1 MSKFTAA
8 VRRNGWLGVS
18 RLPHWAQAIT
28 GYRFLRVHGSPE
40 PCAEASSIVF
50 PESSGPVGRNID
62 VFGSDTGGPEPFTF
76 PPLRVWKLPEA
87 QIVHNSRFNAVLV
100 RDQFLLSERREAGPW
115 ALYKGRRPRRVG
127 MIHGQSRELVA
138 IRNIGPDERLPQAL
152 FIGTRAP
159 YNWYHWI
166 ANVLPALYV
175 ANRGFV
181 PTDIPVVLP
190 DEIRGFSQM
199 MESLD
204 IFLNGREIVW
214 LGQDRLVDVG
224 HVYWADSPVYD
235 APFSRQRSSRLPL
248 ILHRD
253 AMVGYRDTILGHYA
267 TALSPLDGPQKVFLG
282 RSSDAAR
289 PYNSG
294 QVEAW
299 AQEEGFTLCFTD
311 HLSLLEQVA
320 LFRNATHI
328 IGPTGAA
335 WSGLIFAQSHLR
347 ALRLHGGAAEYENYF
362 SNLATISGATIFD
375 LQGESLHPGIPD
387 DAFTVT
393 RDDFSRATRKLL
405 SN

>member
-1 MSKFTAA
+1 VSKLTAA

-28 GYRFLRVHGSPE
+28 GHRFLRVHGSPA

-50 PESSGPVGRNID
+50 PESSGSVGRNID
-62 VFGSDTGGPEPFTF
+62 IFADDTSEPEPVVF
-76 PPLRVWKLPEA
+76 PPLRIWKFEAA

-100 RDQFLLSERREAGPW
+100 RDKLLLSERREAGHW

-127 MIHGQSRELVA
+127 MINGQSREIVA
-138 IRNIGPDERLPQAL
+138 MRNVRPEQRLPQAL

-175 ANRGFV
+175 ANSGSAPADV
-181 PTDIPVVLP
+181 PLVLP
-190 DEIRGFSQM
+190 DEIKAFPQM
-199 MESLD
+199 MESLE
-204 IFLNGREIVW
+204 IFLNDREIFW
-214 LGQDRLVDVG
+214 LSKDRLIDVG
-224 HVYWADSPVYD
+224 RVYWADSPVYD
-235 APFSRQRSSRLPL
+235 APFSQQSSNRMPL
-248 ILHRD
+248 VLHRE
-253 AMVGYRDTILGHYA
+253 AMVGYTDRILDHYA

-289 PYNSG
+289 PYNSDE
-294 QVEAW
+294 VEGW
-299 AQEEGFTLCFTD
+299 AQEEGFALCFTD
-311 HLSLLEQVA
+311 HISLLEQIA

-328 IGPTGAA
+328 VGPTGAA

-375 LQGESLHPGIPD
+375 LQGENLHPGIPD
-387 DAFTVT
+387 DAFRVT
-393 RDDFSRATRKLL
+393 RHDFSRAIRKLL
-405 SN
+405 GN